1 MKTENPYIGER
12 EVSSVMPTNRAPETM
27 MAEQLENIKEETEDL
42 PSEFACSTKK
52 ANVSISE
59 LLDSLQDR
67 SASSAGTPFL
77 VSVLLRYFVIWSS

>member
-1 MKTENPYIGER
+1 MKTENPYIGEQ

-77 VSVLLRYFVIWSS
+77 VSV